1 MRQAVYG
8 DDTRLIEW
16 AAARIG
22 VSSFRSDAH
31 AIGLVHADDVADPD
45 PGRDSAG
52 RRIAA
57 VTVFDGFSK
66 CDANMH
72 IASDETGKWM
82 TREYLVR
89 AFAYP
94 FIQCGLRRV
103 TGLVPAKNTVAL
115 KFDLHLGFRL
125 EGRCRD
131 ALPDDDVLVLGL
143 LRRECIYIPKEYR
156 Q

>member
-1 MRQAVYG
+1 MRQAVY
-8 DDTRLIEW
+8 DDDERLIEW

-31 AIGLVHADDVADPD
+31 AIGLVHVNDVAQPD
-45 PGRDSAG
+45 ANRDSAG

-57 VTVFDGFSK
+57 VTVMDGFSE

-72 IASDETGKWM
+72 IASDGSGLWL
-82 TREYLVR
+82 TREFLVR
-89 AFAYP
+89 SFAYA

-103 TGLVPAKNTVAL
+103 TGLVPAKNTEAL
-115 KFDLHLGFRL
+115 RFDMHLGFRL

-131 ALPDDDVLVLGL
+131 ALPDDDVLVLGM
-143 LRRECIYIPKEYR
+143 LRADCRYISKEHR
-156 Q
+156 R